1 MNLVIVESP
10 AKAKTINKY
19 LGDNYTVLAS
29 YGHIRDLPSKNGSVD
44 PENKF
49 QMEWEIDSFSKKYL
63 KEITDVA
70 KDSDKIIL
78 ATDPDREGEAIAWH
92 VKEFLD
98 EKKILK
104 DKKIE
109 RVVFNE
115 ITKKAVINGIENPRS
130 LEGQLV
136 DAYMARRALDYLVGF
151 NISPILWTKLPGSKS
166 AGRVQSVALRLLTE
180 REHEIEVFNPEEFW
194 TINVNFITSSKNIL
208 TSSIS
213 ELNGEKIE
221 KFSFRNK
228 EDVNNAISKIKEK
241 KYSIKDITSKI
252 YTRNPSGPFTTST
265 LQQSASSKLGFGAS
279 RTMQIAQRL
288 YQGIEIDGDTKG
300 LITYMRTDGTNIS
313 KEAIPLFRKYIEE
326 NYGDDYLP
334 EQANNYSGK
343 KAKNA
348 QEAHEAIRPTEI
360 KNSPESIKK
369 YLSTDQYKLYDLIW
383 SRALSSQ
390 MQPAKFD
397 RKTILITSE
406 DGKNILKSSG
416 STVKFD
422 GFLKLQ
428 KIDENDDEKILP
440 EVSKGPIEIKE
451 FNDEQHFTQPPPRF
465 SEASLVKKLEELG
478 IGRPSTYASIISVIS
493 NRGYADIVN
502 KRFFPTDRGK
512 LLSAF
517 LEKLFSRYVDY
528 DFTAKLEDQLDDI
541 TSGKE
546 NWIKVLDQFWID
558 FNKNVLNVKEKRT
571 REVLDLLNDSLGKLI
586 FDTDENGKI
595 DRKCKL
601 CQTGE
606 LSLKNSFRGGAFIG
620 CSGYP
625 ECKFTRPLSKIKAS
639 QQVNLAEPKL
649 IGKNDI
655 GKDIYLKNGRFG
667 PYLQYELS
675 DEEIENIKKPKTKT
689 KKKKKEE
696 SNFKNVSIPKGL
708 DIENVDLDKAKYLCS
723 LPKIIGKHPDLDKD
737 ITINVGRFG
746 PYLKCDNKSARL
758 ESIDELFNIGLNRAI
773 TLISEAKPGR
783 ISSSIIKDLGEHPE
797 DKKPVRIMKGQ
808 YGPYIKYKSLNAT
821 IPEEKDPAELTME
834 EALILI
840 EKRKEYD
847 RSKKRKKKMKLLI
860 FIILI
865 LNLCLSTSF
874 SAEKKDCSKFKK
886 FSKNHI
892 ACKASNLKAGTK
904 NTAGKIKNKTGNILK
919 VTTGIFKKN

>member
-19 LGDNYTVLAS
+19 LGKDYTVLAS

-49 QMEWEIDSFSKKYL
+49 KMIWEVDSFSKKYL

-221 KFSFRNK
+221 KFSFKNK
-228 EDVNNAISKIKEK
+228 EDINNAISKIKEK
-241 KYSIKDITSKI
+241 NYSIKDITSKI

-416 STVKFD
+416 STIKFD

-571 REVLDLLNDSLGKLI
+571 REVLDLLNDSLGKFI
-586 FDTDENGKI
+586 FDTD
-595 DRKCKL
+595 
-601 CQTGE
+601 
-606 LSLKNSFRGGAFIG
+606 
-620 CSGYP
+620 
-625 ECKFTRPLSKIKAS
+625 
-639 QQVNLAEPKL
+639 
-649 IGKNDI
+649 
-655 GKDIYLKNGRFG
+655 
-667 PYLQYELS
+667 
-675 DEEIENIKKPKTKT
+675 
-689 KKKKKEE
+689 
-696 SNFKNVSIPKGL
+696 
-708 DIENVDLDKAKYLCS
+708 
-723 LPKIIGKHPDLDKD
+723 
-737 ITINVGRFG
+737 
-746 PYLKCDNKSARL
+746 
-758 ESIDELFNIGLNRAI
+758 
-773 TLISEAKPGR
+773 
-783 ISSSIIKDLGEHPE
+783 
-797 DKKPVRIMKGQ
+797 
-808 YGPYIKYKSLNAT
+808 
-821 IPEEKDPAELTME
+821 
-834 EALILI
+834 
-840 EKRKEYD
+840 
-847 RSKKRKKKMKLLI
+847 
-860 FIILI
+860 
-865 LNLCLSTSF
+865 
-874 SAEKKDCSKFKK
+874 
-886 FSKNHI
+886 
-892 ACKASNLKAGTK
+892 
-904 NTAGKIKNKTGNILK
+904 
-919 VTTGIFKKN
+919 